1 MTDDSEMTAE
11 RGRALLD
18 LGRAKDAESHFRAAL
33 ATDPGSADLHV
44 YLAHALHQQGR
55 FTEAKDAAQA
65 ALAANPEH
73 LGAMIVLSASLA
85 GLKDLA
91 GAMRPIQRALQLAPA
106 VPDLHRQEGAI
117 LIAQDRSD
125 AAVVSL
131 ARART
136 LDPEDSDIAALQAAA
151 FFNVRRFAEAEQAV
165 AEALTLDPNNAE
177 AHRIRGLLRLRRGGG
192 RGAVD
197 AHQQALRLDPT
208 EPEYRE
214 GLSVAMKTRNPLY
227 GWLLAFSDW
236 QRGLPGGARWAV
248 FLAPFLATRVLRPF
262 DDELWARIA
271 IVVVFALVLLSWTL
285 EPVMNTVLLC
295 SRFARSLLPRDA
307 KVATYAF
314 LAYLL
319 GALACVGV
327 NLSNHSERALVLALG
342 MALWSVSAGQTHL
355 VDLRRRKLAL
365 GLQAAGAAL
374 TVAAVAT
381 AAAGAGAA
389 APLSGTLVMTGVAML
404 WFTSLA

>member
-33 ATDPGSADLHV
+33 ATEPGSADLHV
-44 YLAHALHQQGR
+44 YLAHALHQQKR
-55 FTEAKDAAQA
+55 YAEAKDAAQA
-65 ALAANPEH
+65 GLAANPEH
-73 LGAMIVLSASLA
+73 LGGMLILSASLA

-91 GAMRPIQRALQLAPA
+91 GAMRPIQRALQIAPA

-125 AAVVSL
+125 AAVESL

-136 LDPEDSDIAALQAAA
+136 LDPEDSDVAALQAAA

-165 AEALTLDPNNAE
+165 SDALRLDPNNAE
-177 AHRIRGLLRLRRGGG
+177 AHRIRGLLRLRQGGG

-214 GLSVAMKTRNPLY
+214 GLSVAMKARNPLY
-227 GWLLAFSDW
+227 GLLLRFSDW

-248 FLAPFLATRVLRPF
+248 FLGPYLATRVLRPF
-262 DDELWARIA
+262 DDQVWAR
-271 IVVVFALVLLSWTL
+271 VVLVLVFGLVLLTWTL

-295 SRFARSLLPRDA
+295 SSFARSLLPRDA
-307 KVATYAF
+307 KLATYAF
-314 LAYLL
+314 IAYLL

-327 NLSNHSERALVLALG
+327 NLATHSERALVLALG
-342 MALWSVSAGQTHL
+342 MGLWSVSAGQTHL
-355 VDLRRRKLAL
+355 VGARRRKLAV
-365 GLQAAGAAL
+365 GLQGGGALL
-374 TVAAVAT
+374 TISAVAAAVAG
-381 AAAGAGAA
+381 AEAAG
-389 APLSGTLVMTGVAML
+389 PLSGVLTLTGVAML